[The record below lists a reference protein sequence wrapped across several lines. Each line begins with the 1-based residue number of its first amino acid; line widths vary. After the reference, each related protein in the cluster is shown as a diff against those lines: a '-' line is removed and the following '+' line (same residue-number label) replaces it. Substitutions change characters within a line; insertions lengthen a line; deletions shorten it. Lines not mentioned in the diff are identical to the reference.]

1 MFDDFK
7 ARLETLLDVPQVLG
21 TIHERISGL
30 TEVLYKWH
38 DKPPPLEP
46 APFVCI
52 VAFCEMQDRCTK
64 HPHIEPRF
72 GFRSAEDEP
81 RSVQTTLGT
90 SGYIKNGTQSFFLE
104 PHEQLRKLNIMVFC
118 DLERVL
124 VQDCKAGNESLSA
137 SAISTSPVFYYDG
150 VLMAGSRITIQCARR
165 GAF

>member
-30 TEVLYKWH
+30 TELIYKWH
-38 DKPPPLEP
+38 DKPPPPEP

-52 VAFCEMQDRCTK
+52 VAFCEVFEKSEKSNYDG
-64 HPHIEPRF
+64 RF
-72 GFRSAEDEP
+72 GFRASEEP
-81 RSVQTTLGT
+81 RSEPTTLGV
-90 SGYIKNGTQSFFLE
+90 SGYIKNERQSFFLE
-104 PHEQLRKLNIMVFC
+104 PHVQLRKIHIVVFC

-137 SAISTSPVFYYDG
+137 SAISTSPVFYYNG
-150 VLMAGSRITIQCARR
+150 VLMPGSRINIQCARR